1 MSNYTFR
8 PSFKHLFD
16 LPLKKKKNI
25 YIYIHIVI
33 VVKAAMPE
41 VNQNPQRACLRNLV
55 VGEFSTEILLENA
68 KIKS

>member
-25 YIYIHIVI
+25 YIYIVI

-55 VGEFSTEILLENA
+55 VGEFSIEISLENA

>member
-16 LPLKKKKNI
+16 LPLKKYI
-25 YIYIHIVI
+25 YIYIVI

-55 VGEFSTEILLENA
+55 VGEFSIEISLENA

>member
-16 LPLKKKKNI
+16 LPLKKKNI
-25 YIYIHIVI
+25 YIYIYIVI

-55 VGEFSTEILLENA
+55 VGEFSIEILLENA